1 MNFMNEK
8 LIEAAGLTAAET
20 KIYLSLLEKGSSK
33 AGEISRHTG
42 IHRRSVYDAIER
54 LVQKGL
60 VSYIKTNNRRY
71 YEAANPERLVELLRE
86 KEDSINQIL
95 PELQLL
101 GKLSAEKKE
110 VLFFRGKQ
118 AIKTVFDDQI
128 KEAKEILVFGDA
140 VNVNEI
146 VKYYFPRFDKQR
158 VEKKIRVKM
167 LFDES
172 AKKEEYLKKIP
183 LAEIRF
189 LKKGNKSPVST
200 NIYSDKISII
210 IWEDNPKAIL
220 IQDSALAQ
228 SFKSHFEFMWG
239 FAKKLK

>member
-1 MNFMNEK
+1 MNQKFLE
-8 LIEAAGLTAAET
+8 ETGLTSSEA
-20 KIYLSLLEKGSSK
+20 KIYLSLLEKGSSR

-54 LVQKGL
+54 LIQKGL

-71 YEAANPERLVELLRE
+71 YEAANPDRLLDLLKE
-86 KEDSINQIL
+86 KQDNIKQIM

-101 GKLSAEKKE
+101 RKTSAKKKE

-128 KEAKEILVFGDA
+128 KTGKEVLIFGDA

-158 VEKKIRVKM
+158 TEKNIRVRM

-172 AKKEEYLKKIP
+172 GRKEKSLKKIP

-189 LKKGNKSPVST
+189 IKKGNKAPVST

-210 IWEDNPKAIL
+210 IWEQNPRAIL
-220 IQDSALAQ
+220 IQDQALAK
-228 SFKSHFEFMWG
+228 SFKSYFEFMWQ
-239 FAKKLK
+239 FANK